1 QDHVTVPVTTN
12 PEKDVIA
19 PDAPTINQPSVG
31 DKTISGKGE
40 PGSTITV
47 TFPDGSTTTGKV
59 DGNGDWTVTVPDE
72 ITLHEGD
79 KITAISTDDSGNKSN
94 PTDTTVVDHD

>member
-1 QDHVTVPVTTN
+1 M
-12 PEKDVIA
+12 KYF
-19 PDAPTINQPSVG
+19 G
-31 DKTISGKGE
+31 Y
-40 PGSTITV
+40 
-47 TFPDGSTTTGKV
+47 GKV

-94 PTDTTVVDHD
+94 LLILL